1 MGVLSE
7 SLRNCVP
14 NTQVKITVA
23 TIQHWEMD
31 TSIFEKVVGAIVS
44 YDK

>member
-7 SLRNCVP
+7 NLRNCVP

-23 TIQHWEMD
+23 TIQHLEMN
-31 TSIFEKVVGAIVS
+31 TSIFEKFVGSIVS